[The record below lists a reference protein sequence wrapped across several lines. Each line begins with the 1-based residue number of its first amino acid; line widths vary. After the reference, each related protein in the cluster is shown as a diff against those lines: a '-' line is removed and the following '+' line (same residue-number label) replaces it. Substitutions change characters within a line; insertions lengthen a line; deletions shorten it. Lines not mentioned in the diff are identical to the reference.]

1 MPYCDVCRRSHK
13 ARNIVLCR
21 RYQENQSQPAR
32 VTRATAKMAKDPSRD
47 SSPDM
52 SDRFA
57 SLTLEEREIKARK
70 EIEALKLEERVAELE
85 ARRDTMR

>member
-1 MPYCDVCRRSHK
+1 
-13 ARNIVLCR
+13 
-21 RYQENQSQPAR
+21 
-32 VTRATAKMAKDPSRD
+32 MAKDPSRD

-85 ARRDTMR
+85 ARRDTMRRRKEEHLGREGNGDEECVMADHGYYAAGSRSLT